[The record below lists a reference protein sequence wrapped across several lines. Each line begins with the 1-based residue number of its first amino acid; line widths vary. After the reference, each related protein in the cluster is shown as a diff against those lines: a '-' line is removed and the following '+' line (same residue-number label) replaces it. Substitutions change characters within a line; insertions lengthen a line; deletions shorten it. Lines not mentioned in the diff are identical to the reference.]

1 MEFGGDEKAG
11 NEGKEDSLRS
21 EGKDES
27 VVKGCQKEA
36 DNFHLN

>member
-36 DNFHLN
+36 DNLHLN